1 MKIGEKKFVT
11 LSYTLTVD
19 GSVADSAT
27 AENPLGFVFGA
38 GYLLPEFEKNIDGLS
53 AGEKFE
59 FTLTPENGYGLP
71 NPDMVIELPRSTF
84 EVDGQ
89 VEEGLLT
96 VGNQIPMMTNDGMRL
111 IGVVASVDGDKVKMD
126 FNHPMAGKTLNFAG
140 EIVGVREA
148 TDEDYPH
155 AHNGGCSCGCSGD
168 GCDDCQRRS
177 LLLTE
182 CFRVFG
188 FSAQRPALGRIR
200 LWQRVR
206 TVFPN
211 AEHCVRCGFR
221 WDDYGMRYER
231 GRISG
236 GRFGLPDAAG
246 RGDSGG
252 TGRVAS
258 ARSGGGALRF
268 RSERLRYTVH
278 PRTVCPLS
286 AACRRGSATPR
297 RRIAGN

>member
-96 VGNQIPMMTNDGMRL
+96 VGNQIPIMTNDGMRL

-168 GCDDCQRRS
+168 GCDDC
-177 LLLTE
+177 
-182 CFRVFG
+182 
-188 FSAQRPALGRIR
+188 
-200 LWQRVR
+200 
-206 TVFPN
+206 
-211 AEHCVRCGFR
+211 
-221 WDDYGMRYER
+221 
-231 GRISG
+231 SG
-236 GRFGLPDAAG
+236 G
-246 RGDSGG
+246 
-252 TGRVAS
+252 
-258 ARSGGGALRF
+258 
-268 RSERLRYTVH
+268 
-278 PRTVCPLS
+278 
-286 AACRRGSATPR
+286 ACC
-297 RRIAGN
+297 

>member
-168 GCDDCQRRS
+168 GCDDCPTTSVGPNSFMATGEDGLPECGALCPVRIPVGRLRYAVRTRADFGRPFRPAGCGRS
-177 LLLTE
+177 GRFWRDRTG
-182 CFRVFG
+182 VFG
-188 FSAQRPALGRIR
+188 A
-200 LWQRVR
+200 VR
-206 TVFPN
+206 W
-211 AEHCVRCGFR
+211 RCA
-221 WDDYGMRYER
+221 
-231 GRISG
+231 
-236 GRFGLPDAAG
+236 P
-246 RGDSGG
+246 
-252 TGRVAS
+252 VPV
-258 ARSGGGALRF
+258 GATAV
-268 RSERLRYTVH
+268 YTVH